1 MKRPVLV
8 SRLVHPGLG
17 GLGLRPPRDRALA
30 EALNQCSLPFVALL
44 SVPTTV
50 APWVV
55 SREICYTNRV
65 TELAVLRTDR
75 GMTQAQVAQALGV
88 SRSLLGFYETGE
100 RPVPGNVRARLL
112 AFYGASESSGSSPAS
127 PSVLLR
133 SNREHLN
140 PAGVGELN
148 ILDGVL
154 ELYVELLN
162 ELRFEPCALLESPFE
177 AVAARSQKAEAEYE
191 GRRARAWMSSEV
203 ASFADPLEAV
213 NRVVMVFQLP
223 MGADLDSAPSGFFF
237 KHPQAGLTIA
247 VNSEMTLGRQHFS
260 VAHELAHALYHS
272 QSLSGI
278 VSPAVIASGVDGR
291 ERFANQFAVEFLMP
305 ADAVVG
311 AVKALPGWASKAPV
325 EQRVLLVQR
334 EFAVSYSSAAFRMR
348 NLGLISQD
356 ELDRAQ
362 THRPT
367 AVAHSLGWAP
377 SPLDFVP
384 DLADRLAGFPAC
396 MQWLFRAGIDEGV
409 VTVGDVAET
418 AGVSTEAVRRMLQ
431 PAEVEP
437 DDVAYE
443 RYALT

>member
-1 MKRPVLV
+1 
-8 SRLVHPGLG
+8 
-17 GLGLRPPRDRALA
+17 
-30 EALNQCSLPFVALL
+30 
-44 SVPTTV
+44 
-50 APWVV
+50 
-55 SREICYTNRV
+55 
-65 TELAVLRTDR
+65 
-75 GMTQAQVAQALGV
+75 MTQVQVAQALGV
-88 SRSLLGFYETGE
+88 SRALLGFYETGE
-100 RPVPGNVRARLL
+100 RPVPANVRSRLL
-112 AFYGASESSGSSPAS
+112 SFYGVGEASKSSAAS

-162 ELRFEPCALLESPFE
+162 ELKFEPSALLESPFE
-177 AVAARSQKAEAEYE
+177 PVDPRAQKAEAEYE

-213 NRVVMVFQLP
+213 NRVAMVFQLP
-223 MGADLDSAPSGFFF
+223 MGADLDSAPSGCFF
-237 KHPQAGLTIA
+237 KHPQAGLTIV

-272 QSLSGI
+272 QALSGI
-278 VSPAVIASGVDGR
+278 VSPAVITSGVHGR

-305 ADAVVG
+305 ADAVLG
-311 AVKALPGWASKAPV
+311 AVKALPAWASKAPV

-334 EFAVSYSSAAFRMR
+334 EFAVSYSSAAFRLR
-348 NLGLISQD
+348 NLGLISQA

-362 THRPT
+362 TYRPT
-367 AVAHSLGWAP
+367 AVAHALGWSA
-377 SPLDFVP
+377 SPLDIVP
-384 DLADRLAGFPAC
+384 DLPDRLAGFPAC
-396 MQWLFRAGIDEGV
+396 MQWLLRVGIDEGV

-418 AGVSTEAVRRMLQ
+418 AGVSTEAVRRMVQ

-437 DDVAYE
+437 DDTAYE
-443 RYALT
+443 RYAVT